1 MKVIV
6 TCQPTDPQTGNPIGE
21 QFEVI
26 QVEYR
31 NGLDINNVVKAAA
44 SLAFANNPKIES
56 AIFMV
61 HEDGTWFETYQKPCP
76 FHGLMFSRKNTN

>member
-6 TCQPTDPQTGNPIGE
+6 TCQPTAPETGAPAGE
-21 QFEVI
+21 RFEAI

-31 NGLDINNVVKAAA
+31 AGLDVTSVVDAAA
-44 SLAFANNPKIES
+44 TLTFANNPQIES
-56 AIFMV
+56 AVFMV

-76 FHGLMFSRKNTN
+76 FHGLMFNRKNK